1 MRKIS
6 ENVLFSILGVDWQLT
21 GLQASQPHTGTHC
34 LHIHVLSFIEKKKAH
49 PGIQWDSMSTPTH
62 TLAERKK
69 NLRQRHTV
77 TAHFLLICSAFPLP
91 SLAAILRPTFLSASN
106 VEIFCQHKDGPL
118 TWPIVHLKSFG
129 REAAAEQTLCALN
142 AEAPFKGAAS
152 RLTITVGNKL
162 EMGPN

>member
-6 ENVLFSILGVDWQLT
+6 KNVLFSILGVDWQLT
-21 GLQASQPHTGTHC
+21 GLQASQPHTGT
-34 LHIHVLSFIEKKKAH
+34 LSPHSCSFFHRKKKAH
-49 PGIQWDSMSTPTH
+49 PGFQWDSMSTPTH
-62 TLAERKK
+62 TLVERGK
-69 NLRQRHTV
+69 NLWQRHTV
-77 TAHFLLICSAFPLP
+77 TAHILFICSAFPLP

-152 RLTITVGNKL
+152 RLTLTVGNKL